1 MTTKFLTIPPRL
13 HKALSSETTGWIL
26 TNRNLRLERR
36 KDGICILSGTRQ
48 LSLGLVEWGVIK
60 TTPTIRHLHNHR
72 IPTTPDLLDPTTET
86 LVTSTKTKAVMVEDL
101 MEDLLAT
108 ATIVEAF
115 LGTLEAHRLEV
126 ILDITLG
133 AHHLEAAVLA
143 LAMAAVLALAMAAEV
158 EALVL
163 ETAAEEA
170 DSVLETA
177 AEEAASTL
185 AMVAEEAV
193 PGLVVEAVEE
203 VLTLTVKT

>member
-1 MTTKFLTIPPRL
+1 M
-13 HKALSSETTGWIL
+13 
-26 TNRNLRLERR
+26 
-36 KDGICILSGTRQ
+36 
-48 LSLGLVEWGVIK
+48 
-60 TTPTIRHLHNHR
+60 
-72 IPTTPDLLDPTTET
+72 ET

-143 LAMAAVLALAMAAEV
+143 LAMAAEV

-170 DSVLETA
+170 ASVLETA
-177 AEEAASTL
+177 AEEAASIL
-185 AMVAEEAV
+185 AMAAEEAV

>member
-1 MTTKFLTIPPRL
+1 
-13 HKALSSETTGWIL
+13 
-26 TNRNLRLERR
+26 
-36 KDGICILSGTRQ
+36 
-48 LSLGLVEWGVIK
+48 
-60 TTPTIRHLHNHR
+60 
-72 IPTTPDLLDPTTET
+72 
-86 LVTSTKTKAVMVEDL
+86 

-143 LAMAAVLALAMAAEV
+143 LAMAAEV

-170 DSVLETA
+170 
-177 AEEAASTL
+177 ASIL
-185 AMVAEEAV
+185 AMAAEEAV